1 VCESD
6 LADSNLA
13 ESDRG
18 KNSSQVGASGRGFPG
33 HLELR
38 PAGWRVGRVSVQL
51 QKRKKLV

>member
-1 VCESD
+1 MCESD

-38 PAGWRVGRVSVQL
+38 PAAWRVGRVSVQL